1 MNQGLTVL
9 QMTVHPYRK
18 LYQFNLIYLGV
29 MLFCGLA
36 FHPVPEGLAAWLT
49 IPFCFVL
56 LHALVAFVNPDAD
69 LLGSGSHYSPLLLRM
84 PVRTSVLAAAPMV
97 AGSVWAVVY
106 WVVYAAIFF
115 PNPDHPLPIVW
126 PALALVSVVLCM
138 QALMWTP
145 IRYGIVR
152 ILLMVL
158 IPSMAIIIAPL
169 VGTNMVSAP
178 ILSAFFFLLSA
189 IFGAFAW
196 RGLER
201 ARTSSMTAIKA
212 TAIQP
217 DVPVSTV
224 REKPMKA
231 PFRSALHAQVWMEWR
246 QQGRLLPIVSTV
258 TLLVLSLPL
267 LWDQGS
273 TSFISDSELMVRPW
287 FVAVWPRLILVPVLF
302 AAAIGMGA
310 RRPNMRNADGAYHLF
325 GITRPI
331 SSRDMLLAKTLA
343 FTIGTVVTW
352 VVTLLVMFLWMFSQ
366 ATIIHTQVLSNGNLG
381 KEVVESGKVLSMI
394 FGQVNRPTL
403 IVSAVTLFYAVLL
416 TWRNQWV
423 GAFVDYLPKRWASF
437 LYLFVSAVGGTI
449 LFMLV
454 VMTRNWNEAPL
465 QSAAIILSLLLPVKF
480 FSAVWLA
487 YRFVDLRATEARR
500 VVAMFATWLGAS
512 VVLAI
517 PLMLLG
523 FYLESFAAGVPSYLG
538 GTLEIVMF
546 SLGLSSFYTPLAR
559 PLLARYAIESG
570 RHG

>member
-1 MNQGLTVL
+1 MNSGLTVL

-18 LYQFNLIYLGV
+18 LYKFNLAYLGV
-29 MLFCGLA
+29 LLVCGLV
-36 FHPVPEGLAAWLT
+36 FHPLPDGLAAWLT

-69 LLGSGSHYSPLLLRM
+69 LMGSGSHYSPLLLRM

-97 AGSVWAVVY
+97 AGSLW
-106 WVVYAAIFF
+106 AAIFWIVYATVF
-115 PNPDHPLPIVW
+115 YPSADHPLPVLW

-158 IPSMAIIIAPL
+158 IPSLAVVIGPII
-169 VGTNMVSAP
+169 GTTMYSESVLA
-178 ILSAFFFLLSA
+178 AFFFVLSA

-231 PFRSALHAQVWMEWR
+231 PFRSALHAQIWMEWR
-246 QQGRLLPIVSTV
+246 QQGRLLPMVSTV

-267 LWDQGS
+267 IWDQDL
-273 TSFISDSELMVRPW
+273 TSFPGVTNMMARPW

-310 RRPNMRNADGAYHLF
+310 RRPNMRNAEGAYHLF
-325 GITRPI
+325 GVTRPLT
-331 SSRDMLLAKTLA
+331 SRQMLLAKTLA
-343 FTIGTVVTW
+343 FTMGTAITW
-352 VVTLLVMFLWMFSQ
+352 VITLTVMFLWLL
-366 ATIIHTQVLSNGNLG
+366 TQGGISRTQLVHNGVSNLDIAESGTVLSL
-381 KEVVESGKVLSMI
+381 L
-394 FGQVNRPTL
+394 FGHLEQPAI
-403 IVSAVTLFYAVLL
+403 IVSAATLFYAILF

-437 LYLFVSAVGGTI
+437 LYLLVTAVGGSI
-449 LFMLV
+449 LFMAGV
-454 VMTRNWNEAPL
+454 TVRNWTEAPI
-465 QSAAIILSLLLPVKF
+465 QTAAVLLSLLLPIKF
-480 FSAVWLA
+480 FSSVWLA
-487 YRFVDLRATEARR
+487 YRLVDLRPSEARR
-500 VVAMFATWLGAS
+500 VVAMFATWLGSS
-512 VVLAI
+512 VVLSI
-517 PLMLLG
+517 PLMLLE
-523 FYLESFAAGVPSYLG
+523 FYVQNVLSPGVTLVG
-538 GTLEIVMF
+538 GAIEMIMLALALT
-546 SLGLSSFYTPLAR
+546 SFYTPLTR
-559 PLLARYAIESG
+559 PLLARYSIECG